1 MNSASVRSTPL
12 GFGFRTPRSQ
22 SVGHGGNTTNLSAHN
37 DHSEGSANGDSPDM
51 LSVFKKKNHRQ
62 DNSTDHSVDTECTQ
76 EMVSLSDSP
85 TSVVPSSRP
94 KMESSSSAARSSSTA
109 SAAVVSTTA
118 SASSMSNNSAVWRW
132 HADLVAK
139 EATRSATIGAAIQE
153 HQTRYQALREIVSQQ
168 AVVETSAAC
177 RWTMGIAHAQT
188 TLAASFGRMSLAK
201 PLESDDDLTRRY
213 QAVVDRVTEETSLP
227 EKPLRLGV
235 DVDEIDSEVTTQGAD
250 NGSVMEHIPP
260 HFNEQ
265 QSLESSRSETAGPP
279 VSFIAFPNP
288 HTNDEALGMLHK
300 QHVLLSETLV
310 RHVVSPA
317 AKDKVQLLHE
327 LCRENAT
334 TLEQVAGAIL
344 STAAAQEE
352 TIQQLWSTYSKSVIL
367 MCCLHA

>member
-1 MNSASVRSTPL
+1 MNSSSVRGAPR

-22 SVGHGGNTTNLSAHN
+22 SVGNGGNTNLSAHN
-37 DHSEGSANGDSPDM
+37 DHSEGSANSDSPDM

-62 DNSTDHSVDTECTQ
+62 GNSTDHSVDTECTH

-85 TSVVPSSRP
+85 TSVVASSRT
-94 KMESSSSAARSSSTA
+94 KLESSSSAERSVNTA
-109 SAAVVSTTA
+109 SAAVSSTV
-118 SASSMSNNSAVWRW
+118 SASPLSNNSAVCRW

-153 HQTRYQALREIVSQQ
+153 HQARYQALHEIVSQQ

-188 TLAASFGRMSLAK
+188 TLAASFGRLSLAK
-201 PLESDDDLTRRY
+201 PLESDDDLAHRY

-235 DVDEIDSEVTTQGAD
+235 DVDDVDSELTTQGAD
-250 NGSVMEHIPP
+250 NGSVTEHSPP
-260 HFNEQ
+260 HHHEQ
-265 QSLESSRSETAGPP
+265 QPESSRSETAGPP
-279 VSFIAFPNP
+279 VACIAFPNP
-288 HTNDEALGMLHK
+288 HTIDEALGMLHK

-317 AKDKVQLLHE
+317 AKDKVQLLYE

-344 STAAAQEE
+344 STAATQEE
-352 TIQQLWSTYSKSVIL
+352 NIQQLWSTCI
-367 MCCLHA
+367 